1 MKENKSY
8 SKECVL
14 AGKNAKTK
22 FTLIELLVVIAIIA
36 ILAAMLLPALN
47 KARDVAHKSRCVNNL
62 KQIGLAAQ
70 GYADANN
77 SFCVPQYYQCAGISV
92 GRYPY
97 ILTKLKYIGDRT
109 GMSIDYMPPS
119 GVFKC
124 PKAGLL
130 STTATGHYDPEYP
143 TAMWYGTNY
152 GLNSKLSYGNTGATP
167 VWTKISRIRNPSAI
181 YWFGDAPGTGGV
193 VMGLYTSSTL
203 SQLPRK
209 RHGGVKSGAAN
220 MLYIDGHVSDV
231 TNISGT
237 YNIDDKKE
245 PWMSTK

>member
-1 MKENKSY
+1 MKERKSC
-8 SKECVL
+8 SKVCIQAE
-14 AGKNAKTK
+14 KHTNAR
-22 FTLIELLVVIAIIA
+22 FTLIELLIVIAIIA
-36 ILAAMLLPALN
+36 ILAGMLLPALN
-47 KARDVAHKSRCVNNL
+47 KARDVAHKSRCVSNL

-70 GYADANN
+70 GYADAND

-109 GMSIDYMPPS
+109 GMSIEYMPPS

-143 TAMWYGTNY
+143 TAQWYGTNY
-152 GLNSKLSYGNTGATP
+152 GLNSKLSYGNTSVTA

-181 YWFGDAPGTGGV
+181 YWFGDASGTGA
-193 VMGLYTSSTL
+193 VMIGLYSTS
-203 SQLPRK
+203 QRPRK
-209 RHGGVKSGAAN
+209 RHGGVNSGAAN
-220 MLYIDGHVSDV
+220 MLYVDGHVSDV
-231 TNISGT
+231 TNISGV
-237 YNIDDKKE
+237 YNTDDNKE
-245 PWMSTK
+245 PWRSTK